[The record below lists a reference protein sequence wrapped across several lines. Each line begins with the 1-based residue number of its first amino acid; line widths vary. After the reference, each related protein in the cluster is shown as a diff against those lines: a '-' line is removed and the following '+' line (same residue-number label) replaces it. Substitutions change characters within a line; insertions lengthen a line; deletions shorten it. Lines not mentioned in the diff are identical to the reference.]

1 MSLIDGYCASK
12 FERVKEAFGH
22 NFEAN
27 DEIGASVSIFS
38 GSDRLV
44 DLWGGHTN
52 RERSTPW
59 QEDTLVNVW
68 STTKGVMAACFAASV
83 DRGALSYGDRVGDHW
98 PEFAVAGKQ
107 DVTIGA
113 LLSHQSGLCG
123 FRSPA
128 TTEDYYNLEGAAA
141 RLAAA
146 DPFWPPGS
154 QSGYHA
160 MSIGA
165 LGSALLKRAEGRYV
179 QQFVADELN
188 IALGL
193 DIFVGLP
200 AEHTGRCT
208 TLIAPPELNSATT
221 ATGPELTEAQ
231 TATLANPPLDAM
243 IANTSEW
250 RAADIPSANG
260 HATARAL
267 AELYAMHVSKSE
279 QSPGLASRKTIQQAT
294 RAQCDGVD
302 VILGIEVCWGCG
314 FMLNSTGLYGPNPN
328 AFGHSGWGGSFAF
341 ADPDAG
347 IGVAYTMNRMGTD
360 LVGDPRNGTLI
371 EAVYASL

>member
-1 MSLIDGYCASK
+1 MTLVDGYCAEK
-12 FERVKEAFGH
+12 FESVKAAFEH

-38 GSDRLV
+38 GSERLV
-44 DLWGGHTN
+44 DLWGGHTD
-52 RERSTPW
+52 RERSAPW

-68 STTKGVMAACFAASV
+68 STTKGVMAACFASAV
-83 DRGALSYGDRVGDHW
+83 DRGALNYDDKVGDHW

-128 TTEDYYNLEGAAA
+128 ATEDYYDLETAAA

-146 DPFWPPGS
+146 EPFWPPGS

-160 MSIGA
+160 ISIGA

-179 QQFVADELN
+179 QDFVADELN
-188 IALGL
+188 AALGL

-200 AEHTGRCT
+200 AEHANRCAL
-208 TLIAPPELNSATT
+208 LIAPPEMDSAAT
-221 ATGPELTEAQ
+221 ATAPEITEAQ
-231 TATLANPPLDAM
+231 IATLANPPLDAM
-243 IANTSEW
+243 TANTSEW

-279 QSPGLASRKTIQQAT
+279 LSQRLASQKAIQQAT
-294 RAQCDGVD
+294 QTQCDGVD
-302 VILGIEVCWGCG
+302 VILGIEARWGCG

-341 ADPDAG
+341 ADPDAE

-360 LVGDPRNGTLI
+360 LAGDPRNGALI
-371 EAVYASL
+371 EAIYASL

>member
-1 MSLIDGYCASK
+1 MTLIDGYCAPK
-12 FERVKEAFGH
+12 FERVKEAFEQ

-27 DEIGASVSIFS
+27 DEIGASVSIFC

-44 DLWGGHTN
+44 DLWGGHTD
-52 RERSTPW
+52 REKSTPW

-68 STTKGVMAACFAASV
+68 STTKGVLAACFAAAV
-83 DRGALSYGDRVGDHW
+83 DGGALNYDDKVADHW
-98 PEFAVAGKQ
+98 PEFAVGGKQ
-107 DVTIGA
+107 NVSVGE

-128 TTEDYYNLEGAAA
+128 ATEDYYDLETAAA

-146 DPFWPPGS
+146 EPFWPPGS

-160 MSIGA
+160 ISIGA
-165 LGSALLKRAEGRYV
+165 LGSALLKRTEGRYV

-188 IALGL
+188 TALGL
-193 DIFVGLP
+193 DIFIGLP
-200 AEHTGRCT
+200 SEHTNRCSL
-208 TLIAPPELNSATT
+208 LIAPPEMDSA
-221 ATGPELTEAQ
+221 ATSTSPELTEAQ
-231 TATLANPPLDAM
+231 IATLANPPLDAM
-243 IANTSEW
+243 TANTAEW

-279 QSPGLASRKTIQQAT
+279 TSQRLASQKAIQQAT
-294 RAQCDGVD
+294 QPQCDGVD
-302 VILGIEVCWGCG
+302 VILGIEARWGCG

-360 LVGDPRNGTLI
+360 LVGDPRNGALI
-371 EAVYASL
+371 EAIYASL